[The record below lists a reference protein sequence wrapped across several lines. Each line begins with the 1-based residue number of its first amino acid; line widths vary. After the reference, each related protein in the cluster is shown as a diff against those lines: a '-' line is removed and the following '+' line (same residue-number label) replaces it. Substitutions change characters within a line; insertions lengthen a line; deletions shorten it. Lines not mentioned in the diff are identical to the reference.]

1 MSINPKKA
9 TLNPVKSFILA
20 SGSPR
25 RKELLGQ
32 LFEGFKIITSHAEE
46 LTIHPNGVRTM
57 VLENARIKARQ
68 VAFDHEDAWVLGADT
83 SVALGEKVFGKPLS
97 MAEAKIMLRELSAKV
112 HLVHTGICLINRK
125 LSVEEVGVVTS
136 EVYFKELNES
146 MIEEYYREVDP
157 LDKAGG
163 YAIQTLSHLV
173 VEKFEGS
180 FSNVVG
186 LPLELLKLWLSKYSI
201 LSTDPESD
209 CPDALAK
216 KGSST

>member
-1 MSINPKKA
+1 MSTIPEKA

-25 RKELLGQ
+25 RKELLSH
-32 LFEGFKIITSHAEE
+32 LIEGFQIITSHAEE
-46 LTIHPNGVRTM
+46 LTTHPNGVCTM
-57 VLENARIKARQ
+57 VLENARIKAKQ
-68 VAFDHEDAWVLGADT
+68 VALEHTDAWVLGADT
-83 SVALGEKVFGKPLS
+83 TVALGGRVFGKPSS
-97 MAEAKIMLRELSAKV
+97 MDEAKIMLRELSAKV
-112 HLVHTGICLINRK
+112 HHVHTGICLINHQ
-125 LSVEEVGVVTS
+125 LSVEEVDVVTS

-146 MIEEYYREVDP
+146 IIEEYYREVDP

-163 YAIQTLSHLV
+163 YAIQTMSHLV

-186 LPLELLKLWLSKYSI
+186 LPLELLKLWLSKYKI
-201 LSTDPESD
+201 PSTDPESD

-216 KGSST
+216 KGSSS